1 MSEPGHS
8 VEVESPRGERGRGRD
23 SRGPGIRARVEAAI
37 DRLEE
42 RAADGGRKRE
52 RALWYTVRLSGQLV
66 RQWARDRCP
75 QQAASLAFQTILS
88 LVPGLAVALAAMRAT
103 GNIDAESSFIQFLSE
118 LYIPVD
124 ADAIASQLSAWSE
137 NVTFESLGLVGLFT
151 VVVLAFIMFNS
162 LEKIMNHIWR
172 VERRRRLPHKFV
184 VFYATSTIGPALIGV
199 GHYNAARLGLTSGL
213 VGGVLSFAVSFTALF
228 LANFFIPAIRVRIK
242 PALLGA
248 LVTTILFESAKAA
261 FGYYVSSYG
270 FERYAGIYGAV
281 ATVPLFLV
289 WIYWSWLILLL
300 GAEVAHAA
308 QNFHLLER
316 VDRRGRLSFENE
328 ILSRVNG
335 PVAARLMA
343 SVCGAYLRGEKTLSR
358 NAVATQLDLDDDVLV
373 RLIDRL
379 VEADLLLVVE
389 GTSSGLIPARP
400 PSEIT
405 LREVLAVFRSE
416 DTSSSAVGRGAT
428 FLDEILRKIEGETD
442 RLAADLTMA
451 DLVERAP

>member
-1 MSEPGHS
+1 MTEPSTAAKKPAGL
-8 VEVESPRGERGRGRD
+8 
-23 SRGPGIRARVEAAI
+23 RARFDAAI

-42 RAADGGRKRE
+42 RAAEGGRRRE
-52 RALWYTVRLSGQLV
+52 RALWYAVRLSGQLF

-103 GNIDAESSFIQFLSE
+103 GNIDAESSFVQFLSE
-118 LYIPVD
+118 IYIPVD
-124 ADAIASQLSAWSE
+124 ADVIALQLTRWSK
-137 NVTFESLGLVGLFT
+137 NVTFESLGLIGLFT
-151 VVVLAFIMFNS
+151 VVVLSFVMFNS

-184 VFYATSTIGPALIGV
+184 VFYATATIGPALVGV

-213 VGGVLSFAVSFTALF
+213 VGAVLSFAVSFTALF
-228 LANFFIPAIRVRIK
+228 LVNFFIPATRVRAK

-248 LVTTILFESAKAA
+248 LVTTVLFEAAKAG
-261 FGYYVSSYG
+261 FSYYVSSYG

-281 ATVPLFLV
+281 AIVPVFLI

-308 QNFHLLER
+308 QNFQLLER
-316 VDRRGRLSFENE
+316 VDRRSRLSFENE

-343 SVCGAYLRGEKTLSR
+343 AVCGAYLRGEKTLSR
-358 NAVATQLDLDDDVLV
+358 NVVATQLDLDDDVLV
-373 RLIDRL
+373 RLTDRL
-379 VEADLLLVVE
+379 VAADLLLVVE
-389 GTSSGLIPARP
+389 GRSSGLIPARP
-400 PSEIT
+400 PSEIS
-405 LREVLAVFRSE
+405 LREVLTVFRSE
-416 DTSSSAVGRGAT
+416 DTTSAAVGRSGS

-451 DLVERAP
+451 DLVGRGQ

>member
-1 MSEPGHS
+1 M
-8 VEVESPRGERGRGRD
+8 RFRERF
-23 SRGPGIRARVEAAI
+23 EAAV

-42 RAADGGRKRE
+42 RAADGGRRRE
-52 RALWYTVRLSGQLV
+52 RALWYLVRLSAQLF

-88 LVPGLAVALAAMRAT
+88 LVPGLAVGLAAMRAT

-118 LYIPVD
+118 IYIPVD
-124 ADAIASQLSAWSE
+124 ADVIARQLTVWSE

-162 LEKIMNHIWR
+162 VEKIMNHIWR

-184 VFYATSTIGPALIGV
+184 VFYATATIGPALVGI

-228 LANFFIPAIRVRIK
+228 LVNFFIPAIRVRVK
-242 PALLGA
+242 PAMLGA

-261 FGYYVSSYG
+261 FSYYVASYG

-281 ATVPLFLV
+281 AVVPLFLV

-316 VDRRGRLSFENE
+316 SDRRGRLSFENE

-343 SVCGAYLRGEKTLSR
+343 AVCGAYLRGEKTLSR
-358 NAVATQLDLDDDVLV
+358 NTAATQLDLDDDVLT
-373 RLIDRL
+373 RLTDRL
-379 VEADLLLVVE
+379 VSADLLLVVE
-389 GTSSGLIPARP
+389 GRSSGLIPARP

-405 LREVLAVFRSE
+405 LREVLTVFRSE
-416 DTSSSAVGRGAT
+416 DTTSTDVARGAT
-428 FLDEILRKIEGETD
+428 YLDEILRKIEGETD

-451 DLVERAP
+451 DLVER

>member
-1 MSEPGHS
+1 VSEPSHDA
-8 VEVESPRGERGRGRD
+8 VEGATEPRADGEK
-23 SRGPGIRARVEAAI
+23 SAGIRARFEAAI

-42 RAADGGRKRE
+42 RAAEGGRRRE
-52 RALWYTVRLSGQLV
+52 RALWYAVRLSAQLF

-88 LVPGLAVALAAMRAT
+88 VVPALAVMLAAMRAT

-124 ADAIASQLSAWSE
+124 EKVIASQLSKWSE

-151 VVVLAFIMFNS
+151 VVILAFIMFNS

-172 VERRRRLPHKFV
+172 VERRRSLPQKFT
-184 VFYATSTIGPALIGV
+184 VFYASATIGPAIIGV

-213 VGGVLSFAVSFTALF
+213 VGAVLSFAVSYTALF
-228 LANFFIPAIRVRIK
+228 LANFFIPAIKVRIK

-248 LVTTILFESAKAA
+248 LVTTILFEAAKAG
-261 FGYYVSSYG
+261 FSYYVSGYG

-281 ATVPLFLV
+281 AMVPLFLI

-300 GAEVAHAA
+300 GCEIAHAA
-308 QNFHLLER
+308 QNIHLLER
-316 VDRRGRLSFENE
+316 VDRRGRRSFENE
-328 ILSRVNG
+328 ILSRVTG
-335 PVAARLMA
+335 PVAARLLA
-343 SVCGAYLRGEKTLSR
+343 AVCEAYLNGEKTLSR
-358 NAVATQLDLDDDVLV
+358 NVVATRLDLDDDVLI

-379 VEADLLLVVE
+379 VSADLLLVVE
-389 GTSSGLIPARP
+389 GRHSGLIPARP

-405 LREVLAVFRSE
+405 LREVLAIFRSE
-416 DTSSSAVGRGAT
+416 DTTSTAVGRGNT
-428 FLDEILRKIEGETD
+428 YLDEILRQIEGETD
-442 RLAADLTMA
+442 RLAADLTMS
-451 DLVERAP
+451 DLAGR